1 VKNIDS
7 IGHVTGRSIFTDDI
21 PVTKGTLYGVVVAS
35 GIAHGRIISADFTDA
50 SAMPGVVKILTCEDI
65 PGENQI
71 GGILPD
77 EALFAE
83 EEVHFLGQPV
93 ALIVA
98 DSEFNAR
105 QARKKI
111 RIEYDEYEAV
121 TDPREAKEKGLLLFP
136 PRTFAIGD
144 VSETWQKCKYVFE
157 GQAGS
162 GSQEHL
168 YLETQNAYAIPSE
181 NGTMKVHSSTQG
193 PAIVQKTI
201 ARVLGIAMS
210 RVEVDVRR
218 LGGAFG
224 GKEDQATAW
233 SVMAALA
240 AHLLQKPVKLSL
252 SRHDD
257 MLMTGKRHPYSSD
270 FKIGL
275 SEDLKI
281 LAYEITFYQN
291 GGAAAD
297 LSPAIMERTLF
308 HATNSYF
315 VPDVKATAYS
325 CKTNLPP
332 FTAFRGFGAPQAMF
346 VMESAIA
353 LAAKNLGIPSW
364 KIQQENLLKDKDI
377 FPYGQVAEQAHA
389 RECWDETFTN
399 YNVANQREEIAGF
412 NRKSVFTK
420 KGIALMPVCFGISFT
435 NTSMNQARALVHI
448 YQDGSIGIST
458 GAIEMGQ
465 GVNTK
470 LKQVAAG
477 IFSVSLSRIRI
488 ETTNTL
494 RVANTSPT
502 AASSGADLNGKAL
515 QIACNEILERLKES
529 AAQMCNSDKDNIS
542 LKQEKVFQGQ
552 SDTGI
557 GWENL
562 VATTLQKRISL
573 SQSGHYATP
582 VIHFDKTIE
591 KGHPFAYHVFGTA
604 AITVTLDCLRGRYH
618 IDSVQVVHDFGT
630 DMNPDINLGQTEG
643 AILQGIGWMTMEEI
657 RYNEK
662 GRLLSDSLSNYKVPD
677 LYSAPGV
684 VECKSLET
692 NGPALAIMQSKAIG
706 EPPFMYG
713 IAAYFALQEAILAFN
728 PDYFPDFNS
737 PLTPEKALMALYGR
751 QHLKS

>member
-1 VKNIDS
+1 MKNIDS
-7 IGHVTGRSIFTDDI
+7 IGHVTGRSVFTDDI
-21 PVTKGTLYGVVVAS
+21 PLTNGTLFGVVVAS
-35 GIAHGRIISADFTDA
+35 GIAHGAIKSIDFSQA
-50 SAMPGVVKILTCEDI
+50 LEMPGVVRILTCTDI

-77 EALFAE
+77 ETLFAE
-83 EEVHFLGQPV
+83 KEVHFIGQPI
-93 ALIVA
+93 ALIIA

-105 QARKKI
+105 RARKKI
-111 RIEYDEYEAV
+111 HIEYDEFEAV
-121 TDPREAKEKGLLLFP
+121 TDPRVAKEKGLLLFP
-136 PRTFAIGD
+136 PRTFALGN
-144 VSETWQKCKYVFE
+144 VAEAWQKCNYIFE
-157 GQAGS
+157 GSADS

-168 YLETQNAYAIPSE
+168 YLETQNAYAVPAE
-181 NGTMKVHSSTQG
+181 NGTLKVYSSTQG

-201 ARVLGIAMS
+201 AGVLGIPMNHI
-210 RVEVDVRR
+210 EVDVRR

-233 SVMAALA
+233 STMAALA

-257 MLMTGKRHPYSSD
+257 IVMTGKRHPYSSD
-270 FKIGL
+270 FRIGL

-281 LAYEITFYQN
+281 LAYEATFYQN

-315 VPDVKATAYS
+315 VPNVKATAYS

-353 LAAKNLGIPSW
+353 SAAKNLGIPAW
-364 KIQQENLLKDKDI
+364 KIQQKNLIRDEDA
-377 FPYGQVAEQAHA
+377 FPYGQVAQQAHA
-389 RECWDETFTN
+389 RECWDEAISQFD
-399 YNVANQREEIAGF
+399 VAGKLKEIAEF
-412 NRKSVFTK
+412 NSATAFTK
-420 KGIALMPVCFGISFT
+420 KGLALMPVCFGISFT
-435 NTSMNQARALVHI
+435 NTAMNQARALVHI

-477 IFSVSLSRIRI
+477 IFSVSPSRIRI
-488 ETTNTL
+488 ESTNTS

-515 QIACNEILERLKES
+515 QIACGEILDRLKES
-529 AAQMCNSDKDNIS
+529 AAQMCNTEKEKIS
-542 LKQEKVFQGQ
+542 LQDEKVYSG
-552 SDTGI
+552 STDTGI
-557 GWENL
+557 SWEEL
-562 VATTLQKRISL
+562 ITTSFRKRISL

-582 VIHFDKTIE
+582 HIHFDKSTE
-591 KGHPFAYHVFGTA
+591 KGHPFAYHVYGTA
-604 AITVTLDCLRGRYH
+604 AITVTLDCLRGRYWV
-618 IDSVQVVHDFGT
+618 DSVQVVHDFGN
-630 DMNPDINLGQTEG
+630 DMNPDINLGQLEG
-643 AILQGIGWMTMEEI
+643 AIMQGIGWMTMEEI
-657 RYNEK
+657 RYSEK
-662 GRLLSDSLSNYKVPD
+662 GRLLSDSLSTYKVPD
-677 LYSAPGV
+677 IYSTPKI
-684 VECKSLET
+684 VECKTLDKP
-692 NGPALAIMQSKAIG
+692 GPEQAIMRSKAIG

-713 IAAYFALQEAILAFN
+713 IAVYFALQEAIRAFN
-728 PDYFPDFNS
+728 PAYSGRYDA
-737 PLTPEKALMALYGR
+737 PLTPEKVLMALYNR
-751 QHLKS
+751 